1 MNRLWISLLALLLL
15 FSGCSPVPQESDEQ
29 PRDWAEFQQEQ
40 AQQQQ
45 EDAPDYPDTFS
56 MAYHQGHTLDPI
68 TCGEGIQQDVA
79 ALLFEPIFRLDGS
92 FSPEPLLCTGY
103 SWDESGLVCTL
114 TVRED
119 VLFSDGSSLK
129 PSDVADTLRR
139 AAASPRYSY
148 RLREMA
154 SVSASNRSGT
164 VTITLTAPNQGFP
177 ALLDIP
183 VVKSGTEDQSVPVG
197 TGPYVF
203 VTASEGDLLLPN
215 SDWWQKKSRP
225 AAAISL
231 VHAKD
236 LDTAIHLFSSHRV
249 ELLTIDPTGEAI
261 PTMGQPDTAD
271 RPSSILQFIGFNTR
285 QGIFS
290 DAAARR
296 AFSRGIQRDMLVD
309 AFLSGHAQAADFPIS
324 PSSALYPEDLT
335 TAYDREE
342 TLAALQRAG
351 QNTGQVQELTLLVN
365 EENSFRLANA
375 QFIAESLSLLDWHI
389 TVRALPW
396 AEYLAALEAGDFD
409 LYYGEA
415 RLTADW
421 DLRDLAG
428 TEGLLNYGGYT
439 NPLLDAAML
448 NFAGASDRTAAARR
462 LCLLLREEVPIAPI
476 CFQCDTVLT
485 HAGVVDCISPTPGY
499 TFAGLEK
506 WAIHLSS

>member
-1 MNRLWISLLALLLL
+1 MNRLLIPLLALLLL
-15 FSGCSPVPQESDEQ
+15 FTGCSAVPQESEE
-29 PRDWAEFQQEQ
+29 PARDWAEFQQEQ
-40 AQQQQ
+40 AQQQ
-45 EDAPDYPDTFS
+45 EKDTPDYPDAFS

-68 TCGEGIQQDVA
+68 TCGEGIQQDVSS
-79 ALLFEPIFRLDGS
+79 LLFEPIFRLDAT

-114 TVRED
+114 TVREG
-119 VLFSDGSSLK
+119 VLFSDGSSLT
-129 PSDVADTLRR
+129 PADVADTLRR
-139 AAASPRYSY
+139 AAASPRYAY
-148 RLREMA
+148 RLREVTGI
-154 SVSASNRSGT
+154 SSSSRSGT
-164 VTITLTAPNQGFP
+164 VTVTLAAPNQGFP

-183 VVKSGTEDQSVPVG
+183 VVKSGTEGQSVPVG

-203 VTASEGDLLLPN
+203 VTASEGDRLLPN
-215 SDWWQKKSRP
+215 SDWWQGKSRP
-225 AAAISL
+225 VASIEL

-236 LDTAIHLFSSHRV
+236 LDTAMHLFSSHRV
-249 ELLTIDPTGEAI
+249 ELLTTDPTGET
-261 PTMGQPDTAD
+261 PTAMGQPDTAD
-271 RPSSILQFIGFNTR
+271 RPTAILQFIGFNTR
-285 QGIFS
+285 QGIFA
-290 DAAARR
+290 DAAARS

-309 AFLSGHAQAADFPIS
+309 AFLSGHAQAAYFPIS
-324 PSSALYPEDLT
+324 PISPLYPADLVA
-335 TAYDREE
+335 AYDYEE
-342 TLAALQRAG
+342 TLTALQRAG
-351 QNTGQVQELTLLVN
+351 QSTGQIQELTLLVN

-375 QFIAESLSLLDWHI
+375 QFIAENLSLLDWHI

-396 AEYLAALEAGDFD
+396 AEYLAALAAGDFD

-421 DLRDLAG
+421 DLRDLVG
-428 TEGLLNYGGYT
+428 TAGLLNYGGYT

-462 LCLLLREEVPIAPI
+462 LCILLREEVPIAPI

-506 WAIHLSS
+506 WAIHLS